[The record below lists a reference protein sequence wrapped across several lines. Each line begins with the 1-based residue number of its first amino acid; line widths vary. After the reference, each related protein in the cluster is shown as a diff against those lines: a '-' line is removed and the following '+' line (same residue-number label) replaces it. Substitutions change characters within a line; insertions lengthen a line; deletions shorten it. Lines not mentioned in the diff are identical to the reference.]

1 MRKYI
6 GIFLAAILLT
16 TMTCCGSS
24 LPKFSDNILFSINA
38 GASGYGTRAECTDAE
53 IIVYTDKTVKIFMVE
68 SDYSTIAEIGSVTL
82 SEEDYEQLTA
92 LADREKIYHLKVTD
106 GEADDGTSYHIT
118 LYDENDETLISKG
131 GYMPE
136 SKEFMELYKN
146 IHKIFALYE
155 IDQIVEDHRELL
167 DKE

>member
-6 GIFLAAILLT
+6 RILLAAILLT

-92 LADREKIYHLKVTD
+92 LADREKIYHLNVTD
-106 GEADDGTSYHIT
+106 GEADDGTFYHIT

-136 SKEFMELYKN
+136 NKEFMELYKN
-146 IHKIFALYE
+146 IHEIFALYD